1 MDATELVFLMVKSI
15 TLKQVTNGFF
25 PLTYKRCSKTKKIY
39 QEISFFRLLQ
49 RTMIILHQKA
59 AQTQIYNSL
68 ELND

>member
-39 QEISFFRLLQ
+39 QEISFF
-49 RTMIILHQKA
+49 
-59 AQTQIYNSL
+59 QITTENNDYLTL
-68 ELND
+68 EGSSDSNL